1 MSYDGNWGKPP
12 WGQAYSAGIRGRDGS
27 DLPWPVVPLGVAL
40 PVRSPHLHVCNSPR
54 LERVCPLPCA
64 GGRIVQSRCWS
75 CPQCHI
81 QGTLVGKSLGAAAV
95 SRAFPV
101 LTGSWWLPRANVNK
115 KITVLGGTPENRSL
129 QMSAEE
135 ILAAFFF
142 FFFTSVLLMPPMLV
156 MGCGCPGRQQRVT
169 PSEGLCLVGQVV
181 WVTQSR

>member
-1 MSYDGNWGKPP
+1 M
-12 WGQAYSAGIRGRDGS
+12 
-27 DLPWPVVPLGVAL
+27 
-40 PVRSPHLHVCNSPR
+40 
-54 LERVCPLPCA
+54 
-64 GGRIVQSRCWS
+64 QSRCWS

-142 FFFTSVLLMPPMLV
+142 FFFYL
-156 MGCGCPGRQQRVT
+156 CPLDATNACYG
-169 PSEGLCLVGQVV
+169 V
-181 WVTQSR
+181 WVPRETAAGDPQ